1 MAGYLWLDL
10 IQSMGQFTD
19 TEFPLATQQHQ
30 HAQAG
35 EVTQGFEELISFHSK
50 VTRC

>member
-1 MAGYLWLDL
+1 V
-10 IQSMGQFTD
+10 GQFTD

-30 HAQAG
+30 YAQAG
-35 EVTQGFEELISFHSK
+35 EVTQGFEELVSFHNK